1 MMGYIYIIIAVLF
14 NAAKGYSSKRVSGSL
29 CTLRENLS
37 FNAVRLFTTGLFAL
51 IFVLL
56 RGIHDVFNPDSAE
69 LIICAVAGIAMS
81 VFTCVWQMAIRSKAY
96 MLVSACSS
104 ASFIVP
110 VICGLLLWNESFTL
124 PGIGAFILIILAMYF
139 LLLYDFK
146 MNGKI
151 SIREAILLILVLV
164 SQGVMSCTQ
173 KLYAIY
179 ATDKDSGIYTLY
191 MFVFAFCVSLLLL
204 AFFKEGNSKK
214 VGSVMHGNIVYM
226 LIMSASLFATSFF
239 QTLAAKSVDAV
250 ILYPILSGLSLAAGS
265 SMSALFFKEKL
276 TRNSLIGITLV
287 FCALV
292 LSRF

>member
-1 MMGYIYIIIAVLF
+1 MGYIYIIIAVLF

-56 RGIHDVFNPDSAE
+56 RGIHDVFSPDSAE

-124 PGIGAFILIILAMYF
+124 PGIGAFILIILAMYV
-139 LLLYDFK
+139 LLRYDYK

-179 ATDKDSGIYTLY
+179 STDKDSGFYT
-191 MFVFAFCVSLLLL
+191 
-204 AFFKEGNSKK
+204 
-214 VGSVMHGNIVYM
+214 
-226 LIMSASLFATSFF
+226 
-239 QTLAAKSVDAV
+239 
-250 ILYPILSGLSLAAGS
+250 
-265 SMSALFFKEKL
+265 
-276 TRNSLIGITLV
+276 
-287 FCALV
+287 
-292 LSRF
+292 

>member
-1 MMGYIYIIIAVLF
+1 MGYIYIIIAVLF

-37 FNAVRLFTTGLFAL
+37 FNAVRLFVTGLFAL

-56 RGIHDVFNPDSAE
+56 RGINDIFTPRPAE
-69 LIICAVAGIAMS
+69 LIVCAVAGIAMS
-81 VFTCVWQMAIRSKAY
+81 VFSCVWQLAIRSKAY

-124 PGIGAFILIILAMYF
+124 PGIAAVILVVLAMYF

-146 MNGKI
+146 LNGRI
-151 SIREAILLILVLV
+151 SIREAILLVLVLV

-179 ATDKDSGIYTLY
+179 APDKDSGIYTLY
-191 MFVFAFCVSLLLL
+191 MFIFSFCTSLLLL
-204 AFFKEGNSKK
+204 AFFKKDNSEKEK
-214 VGSVMHGNIVYM
+214 SVLHGNIVYM
-226 LIMSASLFATSFF
+226 LIMSAALLATSFF
-239 QTLAAKSVDAV
+239 QTLAAKTVDAV

-287 FCALV
+287 FFALV

>member
-1 MMGYIYIIIAVLF
+1 MGYIYIIIAVIF
-14 NAAKGYSSKRVSGSL
+14 NAAKGYSSKRVSSSL

-37 FNAVRLFTTGLFAL
+37 FNAVRLLVTALFAL
-51 IFVLL
+51 IFVLI
-56 RGIHDVFNPDSAE
+56 RGVHNIFTPGYAE
-69 LIICAVAGIAMS
+69 LMVCAVAGIAMS
-81 VFTCVWQMAIRSKAY
+81 VFTCVWQLAIRSKAY

-110 VICGLLLWNESFTL
+110 VICGLFLWKESFTL
-124 PGIGAFILIILAMYF
+124 PGIGAFILIVLAMYF

-146 MNGKI
+146 MNGRI
-151 SIREAILLILVLV
+151 SIREAILLILVLT

-179 ATDKDSGIYTLY
+179 APDKDSGIYTLY
-191 MFVFAFCVSLLLL
+191 MFIFAFCTSLLLL
-204 AFFKEGNSKK
+204 AFFKKDSSEKEK
-214 VGSVMHGNIVYM
+214 SVMHGNIKYM
-226 LIMSASLFATSFF
+226 LIMSIALFATSFF

-276 TRNSLIGITLV
+276 THNSLVGITLV

>member
-1 MMGYIYIIIAVLF
+1 MGYIYIIIAVLF

-56 RGIHDVFNPDSAE
+56 RGIHDVFSPDSAE

-124 PGIGAFILIILAMYF
+124 PGIGAFILIILSMYF

-204 AFFKEGNSKK
+204 AFFKEGSSKK
-214 VGSVMHGNIVYM
+214 VGSVMHENIVYM

-276 TRNSLIGITLV
+276 TRNSLIGIVLV